1 MPVRREGQLEKCVD
15 EAIRKHDF
23 HALQQFQ
30 QTDFSDDMSHKCS
43 KQFLNKLDKLIC
55 QQLDSEDVNNVS
67 TLLNTLQ
74 NHGRNINILGEVGF
88 PAMIEYGLIQKMVNW
103 FEKAKEILGK
113 KDRECNEAFTTL
125 FEDFFDVLM
134 IVHDTSSEGKI
145 QTLENFILRISALVA
160 DKRISI
166 YIQQEAVRKLNT
178 MLIAMPRDIR
188 KKTISTKE
196 MLQVM
201 NDMGKR
207 ILDAGDYDLQVA
219 ITEALCRMTSEK
231 QRRELAIQW
240 FPMDFVSSAF
250 KQIKDSEF
258 ETDCRKFLNQVN
270 GMLGDKRRVFTYP
283 CLSAALGKHELQMPA
298 DENLEECW
306 IDFNVGSKSISFYVA
321 ADDEGQQWETVCI
334 PEEDVKT
341 YIIEEKE
348 KEKLLMVHLNNPMS
362 VGAQE
367 GGKIILH
374 FDSALE
380 ITDAVRKVYDAT
392 KCQSFPRK
400 NTGSVAKTTVHV
412 VFDESGSQVLIPES
426 QISPL
431 KEKECKLQEEKYSFS
446 FQHQYPQAEIN
457 LSKKTI
463 EMDFQTGQSKATP
476 GKRKMSEA
484 SMIVSS
490 TSRFSVQSPFPS
502 ISTSTP
508 RKGKIRTP
516 LQMMG
521 LVERNEV
528 FSVPETRA
536 MKAGREDNCAPLLS
550 ATKALNRNN
559 SVEKQIPAEKRK
571 NMIHSEEELHIN
583 GKQKLDE
590 LSDIVPDSQ
599 PPIFKSDKSLLPG
612 LSNNFVAEIKTQ
624 KKTKCWIPETII
636 TQCQKITASESIVY
650 QAANLSDRAAKQRAF
665 ASIFEM
671 TSSEIRKKQ
680 HCSGKLIEEQ
690 HSKTNKIPDSQTN
703 FKHLDEKIPKSKSR
717 KSVSNTS
724 EISLPATKKNNSSL
738 ITSRHSKSTSEMNDH
753 DIRLNISPPA
763 KETASKK
770 TDQINYEKKTKSKD
784 VIEAAE
790 MLISKISKRYKEKDG
805 IKNTA
810 KLCQSFSDRST
821 SLNKTDSDDKKK
833 RQNRRTGN
841 FRTTL
846 HNNTNEQ
853 SVDDVYDFNQ
863 SGFDEPTI
871 KLGVQE
877 LHLINLETTGVLPKK
892 MTQKNETTS
901 ITQKKQ
907 EKKGRT
913 NRNYKHLFSDTDTE
927 YRGDDTNTDISWL
940 RESNRKPKPQL
951 VNYGR
956 ARIPRKSKTL
966 KPDKFSI
973 SPGMREIS
981 PPPKSRS
988 NKNDNGDGER
998 TLQTRSKKLRKAA
1011 LAKKCYKELS
1021 SSEIES
1027 EEEISEYLNE
1037 KNTSNEHPEHKITA
1051 KSRAVNQ
1058 SKIQQHTIASETVRG
1073 KLINQ
1078 SKRSTKAK
1086 DDMIKKQMELPSSPS
1101 SGSPPFSEI
1110 MRCYEKHTEE
1120 SAEEHIS
1127 VRRSSLSSYLEELT
1141 PEKEKSLENI
1151 KEDFTMG
1158 KINSESELLKDLPE
1172 KGRKLVFEAEDLSPV
1187 ISPLSLSNVSPFS
1200 RKKPFINYNN
1210 SEIAKDKIC
1219 DTDEAVSITSGLL
1232 NKSFHTEIED
1242 ISENIM
1248 NIRREASLPPS
1259 QLTTPCRSREELE
1272 HEECLTNVHESGPII
1287 HPNFKRLYQEDTEN
1301 YSDEEEIRREER
1313 KIKLLPRKLFKADD
1327 STYRV
1332 SESLST
1338 FSINETSVFDG
1349 EGWDADCSNVEMICQ
1364 TLHKEY
1370 ARKIQSRSKKIDC
1383 FAKQSLKTTHQH
1395 MNTMGRELHK
1405 HRSRQLENLHSCLLK
1420 ELESFERDSQ
1430 ILRNIEKDFSN
1441 FSKKHFETF
1450 STYNKN
1456 EQQRLQNLRTSFE
1469 KNIYHTADQEENIF
1483 LSQVHFLKEDID
1495 GIQNKFLKEMHEE
1508 ELLNVRKGLQSLFM
1522 AEDRKL

>member
-1 MPVRREGQLEKCVD
+1 MPVRLEGQLEKCVD
-15 EAIRKHDF
+15 EAIRKNDL
-23 HALQQFQ
+23 HALQQFL
-30 QTDFSDDMSHKCS
+30 QTDFSDDMFHKCS

-55 QQLDSEDVNNVS
+55 QQLDSEEVNNVS

-74 NHGRNINILGEVGF
+74 NHGKNINILGEVGF

-103 FEKAKEILGK
+103 FEKAKEILGG
-113 KDRECNEAFTTL
+113 KDHECNKAFTTF
-125 FEDFFDVLM
+125 FEDFFDLLM

-145 QTLENFILRISALVA
+145 QALENFILRISTLAA
-160 DKRISI
+160 DKRTSI
-166 YIQQEAVRKLNT
+166 YIQQEAIRKLNT
-178 MLIAMPRDIR
+178 MLAAMPREIR

-231 QRRELAIQW
+231 LRRELAIQW

-283 CLSAALGKHELQMPA
+283 CLSAALGNHELHMPP

-321 ADDEGQQWETVCI
+321 ADDEDQQWETVCI

-341 YIIEEKE
+341 YKIEEKE

-367 GGKIILH
+367 GEKIILH

-380 ITDAVRKVYDAT
+380 IMGAVRKVYDTT
-392 KCQSFPRK
+392 KCQGFARK
-400 NTGSVAKTTVHV
+400 NTVSVAKTMVHV

-431 KEKECKLQEEKYSFS
+431 EKKECKLQDEKNGFS
-446 FQHQYPQAEIN
+446 YQHQEIN

-463 EMDFQTGQSKATP
+463 EMDCQTLQSKTPP

-484 SMIVSS
+484 SMILSS
-490 TSRFSVQSPFPS
+490 TSRFSVQSPFSS

-508 RKGKIRTP
+508 RKGKIKTP
-516 LQMMG
+516 LQMMS

-536 MKAGREDNCAPLLS
+536 VKADQENNCAPLLS
-550 ATKALNRNN
+550 ATKTLNRNN
-559 SVEKQIPAEKRK
+559 PLKKQVPAEKM
-571 NMIHSEEELHIN
+571 NHTEEDLDIN
-583 GKQKLDE
+583 GKQKLDD

-599 PPIFKSDKSLLPG
+599 PPIYKSDKSLLPG
-612 LSNNFVAEIKTQ
+612 LSNNFVDEIKTQ
-624 KKTKCWIPETII
+624 KKAKCWIPETII
-636 TQCQKITASESIVY
+636 TQCQKITASET
-650 QAANLSDRAAKQRAF
+650 ANLSDRAAKQKAF

-671 TSSEIRKKQ
+671 SYSELRNKQ
-680 HCSGKLIEEQ
+680 HCNGKMIEEQ
-690 HSKTNKIPDSQTN
+690 HSKTNKIPDSQTS
-703 FKHLDEKIPKSKSR
+703 FKHLDEKIPKSKNR

-724 EISLPATKKNNSSL
+724 KISLPSPKKNNSSL
-738 ITSRHSKSTSEMNDH
+738 ITSRHSKSISEMNYH
-753 DIRLNISPPA
+753 DTILNISPPA
-763 KETASKK
+763 KETANKK
-770 TDQINYEKKTKSKD
+770 IDQINYEKKTKSKD

-805 IKNTA
+805 NKNTA
-810 KLCQSFSDRST
+810 KLCQSFSDRSM
-821 SLNKTDSDDKKK
+821 SLNKIDNKDKKK
-833 RQNRRTGN
+833 RTNRRTGN
-841 FRTTL
+841 FRTAL
-846 HNNTNEQ
+846 HNNTNGQ
-853 SVDDVYDFNQ
+853 FVDDVYDFNQ
-863 SGFDEPTI
+863 TGFDEPTI

-877 LHLINLETTGVLPKK
+877 LHFSSLETTGILPKK

-901 ITQKKQ
+901 ITQKKP
-907 EKKGRT
+907 EKKGGR

-927 YRGDDTNTDISWL
+927 HRGDDTNTDISWL
-940 RESNRKPKPQL
+940 RESNRKAKPQL
-951 VNYGR
+951 INYGR
-956 ARIPRKSKTL
+956 TRKPKKFKTL
-966 KPDKFSI
+966 EPDKFSI

-981 PPPKSRS
+981 PSPKSRS

-998 TLQTRSKKLRKAA
+998 TLVTRSKKLRKAA
-1011 LAKKCYKELS
+1011 LAKKCYKDLS

-1027 EEEISEYLNE
+1027 EEEISEYLNK
-1037 KNTSNEHPEHKITA
+1037 KNSSNQHPEHKMTA
-1051 KSRAVNQ
+1051 KSRATNQ

-1073 KLINQ
+1073 KLTNQ
-1078 SKRSTKAK
+1078 PKTSTKAK
-1086 DDMIKKQMELPSSPS
+1086 DDTIKNQMELPISLS

-1110 MRCYEKHTEE
+1110 MRCYEKHVEESTEE
-1120 SAEEHIS
+1120 HVSG
-1127 VRRSSLSSYLEELT
+1127 RRSSLSSYLEELT

-1158 KINSESELLKDLPE
+1158 KINSESDLLKNLPE
-1172 KGRKLVFEAEDLSPV
+1172 KGRKLVFETEDLSPV
-1187 ISPLSLSNVSPFS
+1187 ISPLSLPNVSPFN
-1200 RKKPFINYNN
+1200 RKKSFINDNN
-1210 SEIAKDKIC
+1210 SEISKDKIC
-1219 DTDEAVSITSGLL
+1219 DADEAVNITGGIL
-1232 NKSFHTEIED
+1232 NKSFHTEMED
-1242 ISENIM
+1242 IPENIM
-1248 NIRREASLPPS
+1248 NSRRETSSPPS
-1259 QLTTPCRSREELE
+1259 QLTTPCRSREELQ
-1272 HEECLTNVHESGPII
+1272 HEECLTYVHESGPGIY
-1287 HPNFKRLYQEDTEN
+1287 PNFKRLYQEDTESN
-1301 YSDEEEIRREER
+1301 LDEEEIRREER
-1313 KIKLLPRKLFKADD
+1313 KIKLIPRKLFKADD
-1327 STYRV
+1327 STYRE

-1338 FSINETSVFDG
+1338 FSVNETSLEGESWDTDG
-1349 EGWDADCSNVEMICQ
+1349 SNVEMICQ
-1364 TLHKEY
+1364 TLHKEF
-1370 ARKIQSRSKKIDC
+1370 ARKIQNRSKKIDC
-1383 FAKQSLKTTHQH
+1383 FTKQSLKTTHQH

-1420 ELESFERDSQ
+1420 ELESFEKDSQ
-1430 ILRNIEKDFSN
+1430 ILKNIEKDFSN
-1441 FSKKHFETF
+1441 FSKKHLETF

-1456 EQQRLQNLRTSFE
+1456 EQQRFQNLRTSFE
-1469 KNIYHTADQEENIF
+1469 KNIYDTADQEENIF
-1483 LSQVHFLKEDID
+1483 LSQVHFLKEDIN
-1495 GIQNKFLKEMHEE
+1495 GIQDKFLKEMHEE

-1522 AEDRKL
+1522 VQDRKL

>member
-1 MPVRREGQLEKCVD
+1 
-15 EAIRKHDF
+15 
-23 HALQQFQ
+23 
-30 QTDFSDDMSHKCS
+30 
-43 KQFLNKLDKLIC
+43 
-55 QQLDSEDVNNVS
+55 
-67 TLLNTLQ
+67 
-74 NHGRNINILGEVGF
+74 
-88 PAMIEYGLIQKMVNW
+88 
-103 FEKAKEILGK
+103 
-113 KDRECNEAFTTL
+113 
-125 FEDFFDVLM
+125 
-134 IVHDTSSEGKI
+134 
-145 QTLENFILRISALVA
+145 
-160 DKRISI
+160 
-166 YIQQEAVRKLNT
+166 
-178 MLIAMPRDIR
+178 MLTAMPRDIR

-270 GMLGDKRRVFTYP
+270 AMLGDKRRVFTYP

-334 PEEDVKT
+334 PEEDVRT

-367 GGKIILH
+367 GEKIILH

-380 ITDAVRKVYDAT
+380 IMDAVRKVYEAT
-392 KCQSFPRK
+392 KCQVFTRK
-400 NTGSVAKTTVHV
+400 NTVSVAKTTVHV
-412 VFDESGSQVLIPES
+412 VFDESGSQ
-426 QISPL
+426 
-431 KEKECKLQEEKYSFS
+431 
-446 FQHQYPQAEIN
+446 
-457 LSKKTI
+457 T
-463 EMDFQTGQSKATP
+463 TP

-490 TSRFSVQSPFPS
+490 TSRFSVQSPFP
-502 ISTSTP
+502 IINTSTP
-508 RKGKIRTP
+508 RKGKITP
-516 LQMMG
+516 LQMMS
-521 LVERNEV
+521 LVERNED
-528 FSVPETRA
+528 FSVPETRV
-536 MKAGREDNCAPLLS
+536 MKTGREDNCAPLFS

-559 SVEKQIPAEKRK
+559 SVEKKMK
-571 NMIHSEEELHIN
+571 NIIYSEEDLDIN
-583 GKQKLDE
+583 GKQ
-590 LSDIVPDSQ
+590 
-599 PPIFKSDKSLLPG
+599 SL
-612 LSNNFVAEIKTQ
+612 
-624 KKTKCWIPETII
+624 
-636 TQCQKITASESIVY
+636 
-650 QAANLSDRAAKQRAF
+650 AANRSDRAAKQRAF

-671 TSSEIRKKQ
+671 SCSELRNKQ
-680 HCSGKLIEEQ
+680 HCRGKIIEEQ
-690 HSKTNKIPDSQTN
+690 HSKTNNIPDSQTC

-724 EISLPATKKNNSSL
+724 KISLPATKKNNGSL
-738 ITSRHSKSTSEMNDH
+738 TTSRHSKSISEMNDH
-753 DIRLNISPPA
+753 DIRLNISPSA
-763 KETASKK
+763 KETANKK
-770 TDQINYEKKTKSKD
+770 TDQKTKSKD

-805 IKNTA
+805 IKNTS
-810 KLCQSFSDRST
+810 KVCQSFSDRS
-821 SLNKTDSDDKKK
+821 
-833 RQNRRTGN
+833 
-841 FRTTL
+841 
-846 HNNTNEQ
+846 
-853 SVDDVYDFNQ
+853 DDVYDFNR

-871 KLGVQE
+871 KLG
-877 LHLINLETTGVLPKK
+877 
-892 MTQKNETTS
+892 
-901 ITQKKQ
+901 
-907 EKKGRT
+907 GRK

-927 YRGDDTNTDISWL
+927 YRGDDTNTEISWL

-956 ARIPRKSKTL
+956 ARKPRKFKTL
-966 KPDKFSI
+966 EPVPI
-973 SPGMREIS
+973 S
-981 PPPKSRS
+981 K
-988 NKNDNGDGER
+988 NQNDNGDGER
-998 TLQTRSKKLRKAA
+998 TLLTRSTKLRKAA

-1021 SSEIES
+1021 SSGIES
-1027 EEEISEYLNE
+1027 EEEISEYLHK

-1058 SKIQQHTIASETVRG
+1058 PKIQQHTIASEAVRG

-1078 SKRSTKAK
+1078 PQRSTKAK
-1086 DDMIKKQMELPSSPS
+1086 DDMTKNQMELPSSLS

-1120 SAEEHIS
+1120 STEEHIS

-1151 KEDFTMG
+1151 KEDFIMG

-1172 KGRKLVFEAEDLSPV
+1172 KGRKLVFETEDLSPV
-1187 ISPLSLSNVSPFS
+1187 ISPLSLSNNSPFN
-1200 RKKPFINYNN
+1200 RKKPFINYKN
-1210 SEIAKDKIC
+1210 SEIAEDEIC
-1219 DTDEAVSITSGLL
+1219 YADEAVSITRGLL
-1232 NKSFHTEIED
+1232 NKSFRTEMED
-1242 ISENIM
+1242 TSENIM
-1248 NIRREASLPPS
+1248 KSRREGSLSPS
-1259 QLTTPCRSREELE
+1259 QLTTPCRSREELQ
-1272 HEECLTNVHESGPII
+1272 HEECFTDVHES
-1287 HPNFKRLYQEDTEN
+1287 
-1301 YSDEEEIRREER
+1301 
-1313 KIKLLPRKLFKADD
+1313 
-1327 STYRV
+1327 V
-1332 SESLST
+1332 SENLST
-1338 FSINETSVFDG
+1338 FSINETSPFDG
-1349 EGWDADCSNVEMICQ
+1349 EGCSNVETICQ
-1364 TLHKEY
+1364 TLHKEF

-1395 MNTMGRELHK
+1395 MNTMGRELQK
-1405 HRSRQLENLHSCLLK
+1405 YRSRQLENLHSCLLK

-1430 ILRNIEKDFSN
+1430 LLRNIEKDFSN

-1483 LSQVHFLKEDID
+1483 LSQVHFLKEDFN
-1495 GIQNKFLKEMHEE
+1495 GIQDKFLKEMHEE

-1522 AEDRKL
+1522 GEDRKL

>member
-1 MPVRREGQLEKCVD
+1 MPVKREGQLEKCVD

-23 HALQQFQ
+23 HALQQFLE
-30 QTDFSDDMSHKCS
+30 TDFPDDISHKCS

-55 QQLDSEDVNNVS
+55 QQLDSEEVNNVS
-67 TLLNTLQ
+67 TLLNILQ

-103 FEKAKEILGK
+103 FEKAKEILK
-113 KDRECNEAFTTL
+113 NKDCECNEAFTTL

-145 QTLENFILRISALVA
+145 QTLENFILRISALAA

-178 MLIAMPRDIR
+178 MLTAMPRDIR

-196 MLQVM
+196 MLRVM

-283 CLSAALGKHELQMPA
+283 CLSAALDKHELQMPA

-341 YIIEEKE
+341 YLIEEKE
-348 KEKLLMVHLNNPMS
+348 KEKLLMVHLNNSMS

-367 GGKIILH
+367 GEKIILH

-380 ITDAVRKVYDAT
+380 IMDAIRKVYDAT
-392 KCQSFPRK
+392 KCQGFTRK
-400 NTGSVAKTTVHV
+400 NTGSVAKTMVHV
-412 VFDESGSQVLIPES
+412 VFDESGSQVLVPES

-431 KEKECKLQEEKYSFS
+431 KEKECKSQEEKNNFCSKHLS
-446 FQHQYPQAEIN
+446 QCPQAEIN
-457 LSKKTI
+457 PSKKTM
-463 EMDFQTGQSKATP
+463 EMDFQTGQTKTTP

-484 SMIVSS
+484 SMILSS
-490 TSRFSVQSPFPS
+490 TSRFSVQSPFS
-502 ISTSTP
+502 LINTSTP
-508 RKGKIRTP
+508 RKGKIKTP
-516 LQMMG
+516 LQMTS
-521 LVERNEV
+521 LLERNDV

-536 MKAGREDNCAPLLS
+536 MKAAREANCAPLLS

-559 SVEKQIPAEKRK
+559 SIEKEVPAEKMK
-571 NMIHSEEELHIN
+571 NMIHSEEDVDIN

-599 PPIFKSDKSLLPG
+599 PPICKSDKSLLPC
-612 LSNNFVAEIKTQ
+612 LSDNYIAEIKTQ

-636 TQCQKITASESIVY
+636 TQCQKITASENIVY
-650 QAANLSDRAAKQRAF
+650 QAANLSDRAAKQKAF

-671 TSSEIRKKQ
+671 TSSELRHKQ
-680 HCSGKLIEEQ
+680 RFSGELIEAQ
-690 HSKTNKIPDSQTN
+690 HSKTNKMPDSQTN
-703 FKHLDEKIPKSKSR
+703 FKHLDEKRPKSKSR

-738 ITSRHSKSTSEMNDH
+738 INSRHSKSISEMNDH
-753 DIRLNISPPA
+753 DTRLNVSPP
-763 KETASKK
+763 ETANKK
-770 TDQINYEKKTKSKD
+770 TDPINYEKKAKSKD

-790 MLISKISKRYKEKDG
+790 MLISKISKRYKEKNG
-805 IKNTA
+805 VKNTGNP
-810 KLCQSFSDRST
+810 CQSFSDSRT
-821 SLNKTDSDDKKK
+821 SLNKIDSDSKKK
-833 RQNRRTGN
+833 RQNRKTGN
-841 FRTTL
+841 FRTTV
-846 HNNTNEQ
+846 HNNTNEH
-853 SVDDVYDFNQ
+853 VDDVYDFNL

-877 LHLINLETTGVLPKK
+877 LHLSLEATRELPKK
-892 MTQKNETTS
+892 MTQKNETKS
-901 ITQKKQ
+901 KTQKKQ
-907 EKKGRT
+907 EGKGKT

-927 YRGDDTNTDISWL
+927 YRGDDTKTDISWL

-951 VNYGR
+951 INYTR
-956 ARIPRKSKTL
+956 ARKPRKSKTL
-966 KPDKFSI
+966 EPDKFSV
-973 SPGMREIS
+973 SPEIRETS
-981 PPPKSRS
+981 PPPKNRS
-988 NKNDNGDGER
+988 NKNDNDEGER
-998 TLQTRSKKLRKAA
+998 ILPTRSKKLRKAA
-1011 LAKKCYKELS
+1011 QAKKYYKELS
-1021 SSEIES
+1021 SSERES
-1027 EEEISEYLNE
+1027 EEEISEYLNKKE
-1037 KNTSNEHPEHKITA
+1037 TSKEYPEHKITA

-1058 SKIQQHTIASETVRG
+1058 SEIQHHTLASETVKG

-1078 SKRSTKAK
+1078 PKRPTKEK

-1110 MRCYEKHTEE
+1110 MRCYEKHREE
-1120 SAEEHIS
+1120 STEEHIS
-1127 VRRSSLSSYLEELT
+1127 MRRSSLSSYLEELT
-1141 PEKEKSLENI
+1141 PDKEKSLENI
-1151 KEDFTMG
+1151 KENSTMG
-1158 KINSESELLKDLPE
+1158 KINSENKLLKGLSE
-1172 KGRKLVFEAEDLSPV
+1172 KGRKLVFETEDLSPV
-1187 ISPLSLSNVSPFS
+1187 ISPLSL
-1200 RKKPFINYNN
+1200 
-1210 SEIAKDKIC
+1210 
-1219 DTDEAVSITSGLL
+1219 
-1232 NKSFHTEIED
+1232 
-1242 ISENIM
+1242 
-1248 NIRREASLPPS
+1248 ASLPPS
-1259 QLTTPCRSREELE
+1259 QLTTPCRSRERLQ
-1272 HEECLTNVHESGPII
+1272 HEECLTDVHESGPTM
-1287 HPNFKRLYQEDTEN
+1287 HSNFKRLYQEDTEN
-1301 YSDEEEIRREER
+1301 YSDDEEEIRREER

-1327 STYRV
+1327 STYKV

-1338 FSINETSVFDG
+1338 FSVNETSLFDG
-1349 EGWDADCSNVEMICQ
+1349 EGWDTDCSNVEMICQ
-1364 TLHKEY
+1364 KLHKEF
-1370 ARKIQSRSKKIDC
+1370 ARKIQNRSKKIDC
-1383 FAKQSLKTTHQH
+1383 FAKQSLQTANQH
-1395 MNTMGRELHK
+1395 MYTMGRDVHK
-1405 HRSRQLENLHSCLLK
+1405 HRTRQLEKLHSCLLK

-1430 ILRNIEKDFSN
+1430 ILRTMEKDFSN

-1456 EQQRLQNLRTSFE
+1456 EQQRFQNLRTSFE
-1469 KNIYHTADQEENIF
+1469 KNIFHTADQEENIF
-1483 LSQVHFLKEDID
+1483 LSQVHLLKEDIK
-1495 GIQNKFLKEMHEE
+1495 GIQDKFLKEMHEE

-1522 AEDRKL
+1522 AEGRKL